1 MGQVAQGHTTRK
13 ERSQSLNEGDQG
25 YTVQSGAKL
34 SNAQRGVLLLIP
46 ILQLSKL
53 RLRGIKR
60 LTLT

>member
-13 ERSQSLNEGDQG
+13 ERSQSVNEGDQG

-46 ILQLSKL
+46 ILQLS
-53 RLRGIKR
+53 
-60 LTLT
+60 T